1 MANAWKKYS
10 DTKVVF
16 DFTEGYKDFISTCKT
31 ERECVIKSI
40 EIAKAHGFKDI
51 NYYIDGKIKLKP
63 NDKVYYDNMGK
74 SLALFIIG

>member
-31 ERECVIKSI
+31 ERECVRKSI
-40 EIAKAHGFKDI
+40 EIAKAHGF
-51 NYYIDGKIKLKP
+51 
-63 NDKVYYDNMGK
+63 
-74 SLALFIIG
+74 